1 MPYRCVCRRGVLFRQ
16 YTSLSAVF
24 WFCSAAYLLFGGHPR
39 FPVSP
44 FSHECVR
51 PVARLSGRVT
61 FGKSEGVARSPQRG
75 ENLSKWYRLTA
86 TAAISRRGRSSRA
99 FMPFTSLQLSRRHTP
114 ACSAPPLAFVYPYAK
129 KEMMFCRGGTHAW
142 IAKYQS
148 GEKGIITDGK
158 NTLLRAAR
166 HAGFLVRTPRAQFC
180 RPKRGS
186 YLKHSGGETYKRAFR
201 KSN

>member
-16 YTSLSAVF
+16 YTSLSAAVF
-24 WFCSAAYLLFGGHPR
+24 WLCSAAYLLFGGHPR
-39 FPVSP
+39 FPAFP

-129 KEMMFCRGGTHAW
+129 KEMMFCRGERTLGSQNTNRGRKELLQAGKHPVARRPARRFSCPHPPRTILPAKAW
-142 IAKYQS
+142 
-148 GEKGIITDGK
+148 
-158 NTLLRAAR
+158 LL
-166 HAGFLVRTPRAQFC
+166 
-180 RPKRGS
+180 PK
-186 YLKHSGGETYKRAFR
+186 A
-201 KSN
+201 